1 MTREILMKA
10 VLDALATVA
19 PELDPAALRQDEP
32 LREQL
37 DIDSF
42 DLLQFIIALAQS
54 LSLTIPE
61 GDYGR
66 LTTIEACVDYLQERL
81 GTQHAGL

>member
-1 MTREILMKA
+1 MTREKLRRA

-19 PELDPAALRQDEP
+19 PELDPAALRPDEP

-42 DLLQFIIALAQS
+42 DLLQFIIALGQALS
-54 LSLTIPE
+54 LSIPE
-61 GDYGR
+61 SDYGR
-66 LTTIEACVDYLQERL
+66 LTTLDACVGYLEEQL
-81 GTQHAGL
+81 GAQHA